1 MRAFGGGKRRLNFRT
16 CLERLTRYRAGVRR
30 SIQFAVPL
38 LLLLTALTARAATG
52 AVVKVLPHF
61 LDLEGRH
68 SVSPSLYDR
77 DAYQAQLR
85 QHPEKR
91 SGIRFDILWRGR
103 SKTKETARLQV
114 ELRGTAQGNLP
125 SETKLETEV
134 VITGTS
140 HWAALKLNGE
150 GYKRFGEI
158 TAWRVTLWSGDQLI
172 GEQKSFLW

>member
-1 MRAFGGGKRRLNFRT
+1 
-16 CLERLTRYRAGVRR
+16 VRR
-30 SIQFAVPL
+30 WIPLAVPL
-38 LLLLTALTARAATG
+38 LVLLTILSARGATG

-85 QHPEKR
+85 RHPEQR
-91 SGIRFDILWRGR
+91 SGLRFDILWRGR
-103 SKTKETARLQV
+103 SRTKEPARLRV
-114 ELRGTAQGNLP
+114 ELRGTAKGNLP
-125 SETKLETEV
+125 SETKLETDV

-140 HWAALKLNGE
+140 HWASLKLDGE
-150 GYKRFGEI
+150 SYRRFGEM
-158 TAWRVTLWSGDQLI
+158 TAWRVTLWSGDQMI

>member
-1 MRAFGGGKRRLNFRT
+1 
-16 CLERLTRYRAGVRR
+16 VRR
-30 SIQFAVPL
+30 AIHLAATLF
-38 LLLLTALTARAATG
+38 LLLTTLVARATTG
-52 AVVKVLPHF
+52 SVVKVLPHF

-85 QHPEKR
+85 QHPEQR

-103 SKTKETARLQV
+103 GKAKETARLQV
-114 ELRGTAQGNLP
+114 ELRGTAKGNLP
-125 SETKLETEV
+125 SETKLETDV

-140 HWAALKLNGE
+140 HWASLKLDGE
-150 GYKRFGEI
+150 NYKKFGEV
-158 TAWRVTLWSGDQLI
+158 TAWRVTLWSGDQLL